1 MIGLPLGW
9 CVGQFG
15 SNGVELRRG
24 VWRTTLCELE
34 VREWIDSIERIE
46 RREEQTKKWVDWSK
60 DNLTPEGAHAVSQFV
75 GYGAA
80 LRFWRTCREGAGSPV
95 IDGDLYERGDLKG
108 VMVFHADRP
117 DWWIPLLN
125 S

>member
-1 MIGLPLGW
+1 MIGLPRDW
-9 CVGQFG
+9 CVGQSG
-15 SNGVELRRG
+15 SNGFELRRG
-24 VWRTTLCELE
+24 VWRTTLCQIE

-46 RREEQTKKWVDWSK
+46 RREEQSNRWVEWSK
-60 DNLTPEGAHAVSQFV
+60 DNLSPDGARAVSIV
-75 GYGAA
+75 IGSGIR
-80 LRFWRTCREGAGSPV
+80 LRFWRRGGEEGGCPR
-95 IDGDLYERGDLKG
+95 IDGEMCEEEGRRG